1 MSPAVTKRSHEVGCI
16 VISRDELEEL
26 AELERQ
32 YADATESVNLVEKAL
47 KAARMGLAEKVLGVM
62 ADTFRTLDPEHVEK
76 LMAARR
82 DRGLWKPA
90 RGAPPFVFLKTSSG
104 RYPAWKSVFI
114 AEHGEAAAEKIAAE
128 TPTTYS
134 YRVDVAL

>member
-1 MSPAVTKRSHEVGCI
+1 MSPTVTKRSQAELGAV
-16 VISRDELEEL
+16 VSRDELEEL

-32 YADATESVNLVEKAL
+32 YADATQSVNLVEKAL
-47 KAARMGLAEKVLGVM
+47 KAARLGLAEKVLGVM
-62 ADTFRTLDPEHVEK
+62 AETFRTLDPEHIEQ

-82 DRGLWKPA
+82 DRGLWKPQ

-114 AEHGEAAAEKIAAE
+114 AEHGEAAAEKISAE

-134 YRVDVAL
+134 YRVDIAL